1 MKQPCGNNDRVHSQ
15 PQVEKAVTVWE
26 NLEFDLLNLILGSV
40 TPFSHRAL
48 NRGFE
53 ILLNS

>member
-26 NLEFDLLNLILGSV
+26 NLEFWLEEFWIVEG
-40 TPFSHRAL
+40 
-48 NRGFE
+48 
-53 ILLNS
+53 